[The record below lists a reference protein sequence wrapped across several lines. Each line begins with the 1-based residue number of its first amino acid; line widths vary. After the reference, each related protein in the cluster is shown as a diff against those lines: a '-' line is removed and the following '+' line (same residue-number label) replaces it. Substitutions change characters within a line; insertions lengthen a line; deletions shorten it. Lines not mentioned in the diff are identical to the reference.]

1 MRLNIEDYIRPGCRV
16 HLVGIGGV
24 SMSPLGEVLYGQGIE
39 VSGSDMNESD
49 TVAHLRALG
58 IRVVIGHLP
67 ESVKNVDCVIRT
79 AAVHDDN
86 PEIAAARRL
95 NIPVFE
101 RAQAW
106 GALMRRYENAL
117 CVAGTHGKTTT
128 TSMCTHIFLSA
139 QRDPSVM
146 LGGVLPVM
154 GAGHRVG
161 NGDTIILESCEYC
174 NSFLSFSPTVAVILN
189 VDADHLDFFKDLE
202 DVKSSFRRF
211 AQLVPDHGCVVANG
225 DDPNTMDAL
234 KGIDRNVVTVGLNT
248 GDVHAQQLQWEQGY
262 ASFDVVYRGEVYTH
276 VKLSVP
282 GEHNVRNALSAAAAA
297 IKLKV
302 PAQAISEGLEAFHGA
317 GRRFEYKGM
326 YNGAKVYD
334 DYAHHPDELHAL
346 LSTTKNLGY
355 ERVICAF
362 QPHTYTRTKAL
373 FREFVEE
380 LKAANVVLLAE
391 IFAARETDNLGIS
404 SADLAEEIPG
414 AVYCSRLEDVTGKL
428 AELAGPGDLILTVGA
443 GNIYLAGEVL
453 VKEGEGSGTDGAG
466 A

>member
-1 MRLNIEDYIRPGCRV
+1 MRLNIEEYIRPGCRV

-24 SMSPLGEVLYGQGIE
+24 SMSPLGEVLHGQGIE
-39 VSGSDMNESD
+39 VSGSDMNESA
-49 TVAHLRALG
+49 TVEHLRSLG
-58 IRVVIGHLP
+58 IRVVIGHL
-67 ESVKNVDCVIRT
+67 EQSVEGVDCVIRT

-86 PEIAAARRL
+86 PEIAGARKR

-101 RAQAW
+101 RAEAW

-128 TSMCTHIFLSA
+128 TSMCTHIFLAA

-146 LGGVLPVM
+146 LGGVLPIM

-202 DVKSSFRRF
+202 DVKRSFRRF
-211 AQLVPDHGCVVANG
+211 AQLVPSEGCVVANR
-225 DDPNTMDAL
+225 DDPNTMYAL
-234 KGIDRNVVTVGLNT
+234 KGIDRTVITFGMNE
-248 GDVHAQQLQWEQGY
+248 GDVHAEHLSWEQGY

-297 IKLKV
+297 IQLNV
-302 PAQAISEGLEAFHGA
+302 PAQAVSEGLASFHGA
-317 GRRFEYKGM
+317 GRRFEYKGV

-373 FREFVEE
+373 FREFTTE
-380 LKAANVVLLAE
+380 LKQADVVVLAE
-391 IFAARETDNLGIS
+391 IFAARETDTLGIS
-404 SADLAEEIPG
+404 SADLAKEIPD
-414 AVYCSRLEDVTGKL
+414 AVYCASLEDVTEKL
-428 AELAGPGDLILTVGA
+428 AQLARPGDLILTVGA
-443 GNIYLAGEVL
+443 GNIYLAGEKL
-453 VKEGEGSGTDGAG
+453 IKSGEEGKEHGTGA
-466 A
+466 